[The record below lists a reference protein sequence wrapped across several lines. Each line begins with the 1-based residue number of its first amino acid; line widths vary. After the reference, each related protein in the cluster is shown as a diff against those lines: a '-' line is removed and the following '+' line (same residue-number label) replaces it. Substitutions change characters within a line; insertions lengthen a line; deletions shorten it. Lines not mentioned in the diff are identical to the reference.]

1 MGCTHEISR
10 DYGYKFNP
18 NINSPDLVLQ
28 TMRMQS
34 CSFGL
39 VIAGYSPRDPE
50 TQLPKRTYSA
60 DNLAIRRQPDGRII
74 IVNCDDAKVC
84 VPATLERVNNR

>member
-1 MGCTHEISR
+1 
-10 DYGYKFNP
+10 
-18 NINSPDLVLQ
+18 
-28 TMRMQS
+28 MRIQS

-50 TQLPKRTYSA
+50 TQLPKLTYVA
-60 DNLAIRRQPDGRII
+60 DNLVMRRQPNGEII

-84 VPATLERVNNR
+84 APATIERVDNR